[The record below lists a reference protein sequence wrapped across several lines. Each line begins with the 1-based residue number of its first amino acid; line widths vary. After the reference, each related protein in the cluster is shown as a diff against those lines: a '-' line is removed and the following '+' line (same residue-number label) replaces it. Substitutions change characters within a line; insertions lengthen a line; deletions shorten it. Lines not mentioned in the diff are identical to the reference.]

1 MPRFSRRLAF
11 TSLLLLFAALATQ
24 SAFAKGRVCDP
35 AKYGAKADGTTK
47 DTAAIQKAI
56 DVCAAKGGG
65 TVILSKGTYVSAP
78 IVLKDNITLDVQVG
92 STLLG
97 STDHGDYPT
106 ITVFKNP
113 GAQSLVSATNAKN
126 LTITGGG
133 VIDGNGASWWKM
145 ARGGGDHG
153 VMGPSSVFRPR
164 LVVFNYCHNIRMENI
179 TVQNSPSWQIVPY
192 YSDHIVI
199 RNVKVLAT
207 LPSPNT
213 DAIDPFAS
221 SDIVIDHVYA
231 DVGDDDIAIKSGA
244 INSPGPDSP
253 SKNITITDCTFDHG
267 HGLSIGSELAGGAQ
281 NIHAERIHFK
291 GTDQGIRVKAN
302 RDRGADVS
310 NLSFKDIDMVDV
322 KTAILISE
330 YYPRM
335 LPPAGDDP
343 KQPITRL
350 TPFFHDITIENVTA
364 TGSQTAGVIIGLPES
379 PVKGVVLKNVHITAA
394 TGMVISNAEVTG
406 TDVTVKAD
414 KGKDIDIQSTATVT
428 GFGSATK

>member
-1 MPRFSRRLAF
+1 MPRLSSRFAF
-11 TSLLLLFAALATQ
+11 LSMLFILAALATQ
-24 SAFAKGRVCDP
+24 NAFAAGRICDP

-56 DVCAAKGGG
+56 DVCTAKGGG
-65 TVILSKGTYVSAP
+65 TVTLNKGTYVSAP
-78 IVLKDNITLDVQVG
+78 IVLKDNITLDIATG

-97 STDHGDYPT
+97 SPDHEDYPT

-113 GAQSLVSATNAKN
+113 GAQSLLSATNATN

-133 VIDGNGASWWKM
+133 VIDGNGASWWKI
-145 ARGGGDHG
+145 ARSQRDSG
-153 VMGPSSVFRPR
+153 VMGPDRVFRPR
-164 LVVFNYCHNIRMENI
+164 LVVFDHSHNIRIENV

-199 RNVKVLAT
+199 RNIKVLAD
-207 LPSPNT
+207 PKSPNT

-221 SDIVIDHVYA
+221 TDIVIDHVYA

-335 LPPAGDDP
+335 LPPDP
-343 KQPITRL
+343 DPAQPITRL
-350 TPFFHDITIENVTA
+350 TPFFHDIDIENVTA

-379 PVKGVVLKNVHITAA
+379 PVKGVVLKNVHIQAA

-406 TDVTVKAD
+406 SDVTVKAD
-414 KGKDIDIQSTATVT
+414 KGKDIDIQPTAKVT
-428 GFGSATK
+428 GFGPATK